1 MRKTNLKFI
10 AGKAKSNIEDDM
22 DALFRLPLSDF
33 IDARKTL
40 SARLK
45 KEGRATEAERVK
57 TLAKPSISAWAV
69 NQLYWRQRAS
79 FDQLI
84 STGQRLR
91 QAQTTGR
98 AGKGGDLRTAFDE
111 RRELL
116 TQMSESAT
124 ALLNDA
130 GHNPALDTLRR
141 IASTL
146 EAMSAYTS
154 LPEGMSAGRLSKDID
169 PPGFDLLTSFV
180 TDAGRTRATSEQP
193 RVSSAKKSVSTPTK
207 TRPESNA
214 REIRRLKEERQAKLA
229 AAKVSLQQTK
239 RSLVTARARKQS
251 VEKAHRKIDAEAKD
265 AEKHRRET
273 ERRLNEA
280 SAASEAATRRLR
292 NIAVELELAKKES
305 DEAQRTVETASREL
319 ESLFRES

>member
-10 AGKAKSNIEDDM
+10 PGKAKSNVEDDV
-22 DALFRLPLSDF
+22 DALFRLPLSEF

-45 KEGRATEAERVK
+45 KERRATEAERVK

-69 NQLYWRQRAS
+69 NQLYWRQREL

-84 STGQRLR
+84 ATGQRLR
-91 QAQTTGR
+91 QPQTTGR
-98 AGKGGDLRTAFDE
+98 AAKAGDLRTAFDE

-116 TQMSESAT
+116 SQLSESAT

-130 GHNPALDTLRR
+130 GHNPGLDTLRR
-141 IASTL
+141 IAATL
-146 EAMSAYTS
+146 EAMSAYAS
-154 LPEGMSAGRLSKDID
+154 LPAGMSAGRLSKDID

-180 TDAGRTRATSEQP
+180 TDAGRLRGSSEQP
-193 RVSSAKKSVSTPTK
+193 RVSPAKKSVSTPTK

-214 REIRRLKEERQAKLA
+214 EELRRLKEERQAKLA
-229 AAKVSLQQTK
+229 AAKVSLQQAK
-239 RSLVTARARKQS
+239 RSMVTARARTQS
-251 VEKAHRKIDAEAKD
+251 LEKAHRKIDAEAKD
-265 AEKHRRET
+265 AEKHRREA
-273 ERRLNEA
+273 ERRFKEA
-280 SAASEAATRRLR
+280 SVASEAATRRLQ

-305 DEAQRTVETASREL
+305 GVAQRAVETAAREL

>member
-10 AGKAKSNIEDDM
+10 PGKAKSNVEDDV
-22 DALFRLPLSDF
+22 DALFRLPLSEF

-69 NQLYWRQRAS
+69 NQLYWRQREL

-84 STGQRLR
+84 ATGQRLR
-91 QAQTTGR
+91 QPQTTGR
-98 AGKGGDLRTAFDE
+98 AAKAGDLRTAFDE

-116 TQMSESAT
+116 SQLSESAT

-141 IASTL
+141 IAATL
-146 EAMSAYTS
+146 EAMSAYAS
-154 LPEGMSAGRLSKDID
+154 LPAGMSAGRLSKDID

-180 TDAGRTRATSEQP
+180 TDAGRLRGPSEQP
-193 RVSSAKKSVSTPTK
+193 RVSPAKKSASTPTK

-214 REIRRLKEERQAKLA
+214 EELRRLKEERQAKLA
-229 AAKVSLQQTK
+229 AAKVSLQQAK
-239 RSLVTARARKQS
+239 RSMVTARARTQS
-251 VEKAHRKIDAEAKD
+251 LEKAHRKIDAEAKD
-265 AEKHRRET
+265 AEKHRREA
-273 ERRLNEA
+273 ERRFKEA
-280 SAASEAATRRLR
+280 SVASEAATRRLQ

-305 DEAQRTVETASREL
+305 GVAQRAVETAAREL